1 MNNGQ
6 ILACFSLRFK
16 ELSLI
21 YSEISKGKV
30 KRLDGINKN
39 AEKIKAY
46 LIGQIGK
53 NFSIEPNEITLK
65 LILDEV
71 YAIIDAAKVL
81 IGGRAVILECDK
93 NERLIALYKENGFDE
108 LVYISQEPLVT
119 MYTYI
124 A

>member
-1 MNNGQ
+1 
-6 ILACFSLRFK
+6 LVH
-16 ELSLI
+16 
-21 YSEISKGKV
+21 SEISKGKI

-39 AEKIKAY
+39 ADKIKAY
-46 LIGQIGK
+46 LVGQIGK
-53 NFSIEPNEITLK
+53 NFSIEPNEITLE

-71 YAIIDAAKVL
+71 YAIIDAAKAL

-93 NERLIALYKENGFDE
+93 SKKLIDLYKKNGFNE
-108 LVYISQEPLVT
+108 LINTPHEPLVT

>member
-1 MNNGQ
+1 M
-6 ILACFSLRFK
+6 SLVH
-16 ELSLI
+16 SD
-21 YSEISKGKV
+21 ISKGQV
-30 KRLDGINKN
+30 KHLDGINKN

-53 NFSIEPNEITLK
+53 NFSVEPNKITLE

-71 YAIIDAAKVL
+71 YAIINEAKAL

-93 NERLIALYKENGFDE
+93 NPKLIELYKENGFDE
-108 LVYISQEPLVT
+108 LIHTPSESLVT

>member
-1 MNNGQ
+1 M
-6 ILACFSLRFK
+6 
-16 ELSLI
+16 I

-39 AEKIKAY
+39 AEKIKAD

-71 YAIIDAAKVL
+71 YAIIDAAKAL

-108 LVYISQEPLVT
+108 LVNTSQEPLVT